1 MSFIKAAFS
10 LVMTNKGKLFFAL
23 ISTLVFLFILFPFDD
38 LSDLVSTQV
47 SKATGNS
54 LYLQFQKLKM
64 SLFPTPG
71 LKMEKVFIQASQAP
85 SINMESLTITP
96 SLSGLIYKKPY
107 GQVSIHGIAG
117 GDFELSVTKG
127 PRNEAGAEREKFEIQ
142 GQKIALKELMKNT
155 GHSIPLE
162 GLGQFSIMSLSDPLW
177 KDQPEAELDLSINK
191 FALPPLSVPTPLG
204 PLNLP
209 GFNLG
214 QVLLKGRLSGGN
226 FNIEKGTFG
235 KETDE
240 IQGLVKG
247 SLALNINRRTE
258 SSLGLALGPL
268 LSFLGLQ
275 HGNLDYGSYNFDIEF
290 TVKKSFQDR
299 ASAFLIFIDSYKSTA
314 PQGAVY
320 RFKISGVN
328 FMAPPTIGALR

>member
-71 LKMEKVFIQASQAP
+71 LKMEKVFIQASQVP

-107 GQVSIHGIAG
+107 GQVSIHGVMK
-117 GDFELSVTKG
+117 GDLELSLSKG
-127 PRNEAGAEREKFEIQ
+127 PRTEGGAEREKIEIH
-142 GQKIALKELMKNT
+142 GQKLALKDLKELTSLPFQMK
-155 GHSIPLE
+155 GQL
-162 GLGQFSIMSLSDPLW
+162 QFSTSALADSTW
-177 KDQPEAELDLSINK
+177 KEQPEAEMDLTINQ
-191 FALPPLSVPTPLG
+191 FELPPASVATPLG

-209 GFNLG
+209 EFRLG
-214 QVLLKGRLSGGN
+214 HILMKGRLSGGN
-226 FNIEKGTFG
+226 FNIEKGTLG

-240 IQGLVKG
+240 IHGTVKG
-247 SLALNINRRTE
+247 SIGLTLENRPP
-258 SSLGLALGPL
+258 AAMPVPI
-268 LSFLGLQ
+268 F
-275 HGNLDYGSYNFDIEF
+275 GSYNFDIEF

-299 ASAFLIFIDSYKSTA
+299 ASAFLIFIDTYKSTV